1 MILSPK
7 EQIQEYTARGWWGEK
22 TLIDLFLD
30 NVERSP
36 DAMAVV
42 DPPNRAGLT
51 PGEPLR
57 LSYAAAKT
65 ATDRLA
71 QALLEA
77 GVGND
82 DVVMV
87 QLPNIVELVVTYLA
101 CARLGAILS
110 PLPVQF
116 RTHELRHV
124 LGLTE
129 PKVFITTRSFGDHDY
144 VEMVRGL
151 QPEFPS
157 VNLIIALGDDLP
169 DGVRSLAA
177 ILDTD
182 ADTRRVDAHA
192 AEHPCSADDVFTI
205 CWTSGTVAEP
215 KGVPRSHNLWI
226 AIAYATVDA
235 AGLEDG
241 DALLNPFPL
250 VNMSGIGG
258 MLVPWLLTR
267 GKLAMHH
274 PLDLPVFLAQMG
286 GEQIAYTV
294 APPVLL
300 NLLLLRPGL
309 LENADLSH
317 IRNIGSGSSP
327 LSPWMVTRWQEEHD
341 IPILNFFGANEGT
354 ALVSDAVDIPDPAER
369 ALYFPRLGVPGFT
382 WSNRVADMIETRLI
396 DPETRTVIT
405 EPEVAGG
412 ARHPRRDGLLRL
424 LEAAQPDRGV
434 VRRRRLLPDRRPV
447 RHRRRGRGPLSF
459 RGPLE
464 GPHHPRRDEHR
475 AGGDRIPA
483 GRSSADRRRGDR
495 RRSRWPQA
503 RRRGRHGRRG
513 AQGGRGG
520 HARRSGGL
528 PEREG
533 HRGLQAAK
541 KLVTF
546 GSLPRNAVG
555 KVLKREI
562 RQQLAA
568 DRAAAGRGRLAV
580 RLRPAAASSRGCGS
594 RRPRRRSRRSR
605 PAPNLSTA
613 RARRGPRRPA

>member
-1 MILSPK
+1 MILSP
-7 EQIQEYTARGWWGEK
+7 ERQVQEYTARGWWGER
-22 TLIDLFLD
+22 TLIDLFLET
-30 NVERSP
+30 VAQRAE
-36 DAMAVV
+36 ALAVV
-42 DPPNRAGLT
+42 DPPNRAALT

-57 LSYAAAKT
+57 LTYAEVKT

-71 QALLEA
+71 NALLEA
-77 GVGND
+77 GVGKD

-87 QLPNIVELVVTYLA
+87 QLPNIAELVLTYLA
-101 CARLGAILS
+101 CARIGAILS

-124 LGLTE
+124 IGLTE
-129 PKVFITTRSFGDHDY
+129 PKVFITTGSFGDHDY
-144 VEMVRGL
+144 VQMVQGL
-151 QPEFPS
+151 RPEFPS
-157 VNLIIALGDDLP
+157 LNHIIALGDDLP
-169 DGVRSLAA
+169 AGVQSLAD
-177 ILDTD
+177 ILKTEIDTS
-182 ADTRRVDAHA
+182 RVDAYA
-192 AEHPCSADDVFTI
+192 AEYPSSANDVITI

-354 ALVSDAVDIPDPAER
+354 ALVSDPVDIPDPAER

-382 WSNRVADMIETRLI
+382 WSNRVADMIETKLL
-396 DPETRTVIT
+396 DPETREVIT
-405 EPEVAGG
+405 EPDVPGELAIRGATVFSGYWKRPNLTEESFDDEGYFLTGDLFAIAG
-412 ARHPRRDGLLRL
+412 
-424 LEAAQPDRGV
+424 E
-434 VRRRRLLPDRRPV
+434 
-447 RHRRRGRGPLSF
+447 
-459 RGPLE
+459 
-464 GPHHPRRDEHR
+464 
-475 AGGDRIPA
+475 GGDRYRFV
-483 GRSSADRRRGDR
+483 GRLKDLII
-495 RRSRWPQA
+495 
-503 RRRGRHGRRG
+503 
-513 AQGGRGG
+513 RGG
-520 HARRSGGL
+520 MNIAPEEIEYLLADHPQITDVAIVGVPDGRKLGEEVVTAVVVPKEGEEVTLGELVAFLKAKDIAAYKL
-528 PEREG
+528 PR
-533 HRGLQAAK
+533 
-541 KLVTF
+541 KLVSVQ
-546 GSLPRNAVG
+546 SLPRNAVG

-568 DRAAAGRGRLAV
+568 DRV
-580 RLRPAAASSRGCGS
+580 QPAEAD
-594 RRPRRRSRRSR
+594 
-605 PAPNLSTA
+605 
-613 RARRGPRRPA
+613 

>member
-1 MILSPK
+1 MILSPEK
-7 EQIQEYTARGWWGEK
+7 QVRQYTARGWWGER
-22 TLIDLFLD
+22 TLIDLFLQT
-30 NVERSP
+30 VAQRAE
-36 DAMAVV
+36 ALAVV
-42 DPPNRAGLT
+42 DPPNRAALT

-57 LSYAAAKT
+57 LTYAQAKT

-71 QALLEA
+71 DALLEA
-77 GVGND
+77 GVGKD

-101 CARLGAILS
+101 CARIGAILS

-124 LGLTE
+124 IELTE
-129 PKVFITTRSFGDHDY
+129 PKVFITTRSFGEHDY
-144 VEMVRGL
+144 VAMVQSL

-157 VNLIIALGDDLP
+157 VQHVIALGDDLP
-169 DGVRSLAA
+169 AGVGSLAD
-177 ILDTD
+177 ILNTEIDTSRLD
-182 ADTRRVDAHA
+182 AYA
-192 AEHPCSADDVFTI
+192 AANPSSANDVFTI

-235 AGLEDG
+235 AGLQDG

-274 PLDLPVFLAQMG
+274 PLDLPVFLSQMG
-286 GEQIAYTV
+286 GEEIAYTV

-317 IRNIGSGSSP
+317 VRNIGSGSAP

-354 ALVSDAVDIPDPAER
+354 ALVSDPVDIPDPAER

-382 WSNRVADMIETRLI
+382 WSNRVADMIETKLL
-396 DPETRTVIT
+396 DPESRAVVTEPDAPGELAIRGATVFSGYWKRPGITEESFDGEGYFLTGDLFAIAGESGDRYRFVGRLKDLIIRGGMNIAPEEIEYLLADHPRIQEVAVVGVPDGRKLGEEVIT
-405 EPEVAGG
+405 AVVVPKEGEAVRLGDLVDFLKEKDIA
-412 ARHPRRDGLLRL
+412 AYKLPR
-424 LEAAQPDRGV
+424 
-434 VRRRRLLPDRRPV
+434 
-447 RHRRRGRGPLSF
+447 
-459 RGPLE
+459 
-464 GPHHPRRDEHR
+464 
-475 AGGDRIPA
+475 
-483 GRSSADRRRGDR
+483 
-495 RRSRWPQA
+495 
-503 RRRGRHGRRG
+503 
-513 AQGGRGG
+513 
-520 HARRSGGL
+520 
-528 PEREG
+528 
-533 HRGLQAAK
+533 
-541 KLVTF
+541 KLVSVQ
-546 GSLPRNAVG
+546 SLPRNAVG

-568 DRAAAGRGRLAV
+568 DREQQA
-580 RLRPAAASSRGCGS
+580 
-594 RRPRRRSRRSR
+594 
-605 PAPNLSTA
+605 TA
-613 RARRGPRRPA
+613 D

>member
-1 MILSPK
+1 MILSPEK
-7 EQIQEYTARGWWGEK
+7 QVMEYTARGWWGDK

-30 NVERSP
+30 NVEHAA

-42 DPPNRAGLT
+42 DPPNRAALT

-57 LSYAAAKT
+57 LTYAQAKT

-71 QALLEA
+71 DALLETA
-77 GVGND
+77 VGKD

-101 CARLGAILS
+101 CARIGAILS

-116 RTHELRHV
+116 RRHELRLV
-124 LGLTE
+124 IGLTE
-129 PKVFITTRSFGDHDY
+129 PKVFITTTSFGEHDY
-144 VEMVRGL
+144 VAMVQSL

-157 VNLIIALGDDLP
+157 VRHVIALGDDLP
-169 DGVRSLAA
+169 ADVGSLAD
-177 ILDTD
+177 ILNTEIDTS
-182 ADTRRVDAHA
+182 RVDAYVA
-192 AEHPCSADDVFTI
+192 ANPSSANDVFTI

-235 AGLEDG
+235 AGLQDG

-286 GEQIAYTV
+286 GEKIAYTV

-317 IRNIGSGSSP
+317 VRNIGSGSAP

-354 ALVSDAVDIPDPAER
+354 ALVSDPVDIPDPAER

-382 WSNRVADMIETRLI
+382 WSNRVAAMIETRLL
-396 DPETRTVIT
+396 DPETRAVVT
-405 EPEVAGG
+405 EPDAPGELAIRGATVFAGYWKRPNLSAESFDDEGYFLTGDLFAIAGESGDRYRFVGRLKDLIIRGGMNIAPEEIEYLLADHPRIQEVAIVGVPDG
-412 ARHPRRDGLLRL
+412 RKLGEEVVTAVVVPKEGEVVALSDLVGFLKEKDIAAYKLPR
-424 LEAAQPDRGV
+424 
-434 VRRRRLLPDRRPV
+434 
-447 RHRRRGRGPLSF
+447 
-459 RGPLE
+459 
-464 GPHHPRRDEHR
+464 
-475 AGGDRIPA
+475 
-483 GRSSADRRRGDR
+483 
-495 RRSRWPQA
+495 
-503 RRRGRHGRRG
+503 
-513 AQGGRGG
+513 
-520 HARRSGGL
+520 
-528 PEREG
+528 
-533 HRGLQAAK
+533 
-541 KLVTF
+541 KLVSVQ
-546 GSLPRNAVG
+546 SLPRNAVG

-568 DRAAAGRGRLAV
+568 DREQQAAD
-580 RLRPAAASSRGCGS
+580 
-594 RRPRRRSRRSR
+594 
-605 PAPNLSTA
+605 
-613 RARRGPRRPA
+613 

>member
-1 MILSPK
+1 MILSP
-7 EQIQEYTARGWWGEK
+7 ERQVQEYTARGWWGER
-22 TLIDLFLD
+22 TLIDLFLET
-30 NVERSP
+30 VAQRAE
-36 DAMAVV
+36 ALAVV
-42 DPPNRAGLT
+42 DPPNRAALT

-57 LSYAAAKT
+57 LTYAEVKT

-82 DVVMV
+82 DIVMV
-87 QLPNIVELVVTYLA
+87 QLPNIVELVVAYLA
-101 CARLGAILS
+101 CARIGAILS

-124 LGLTE
+124 IGLTE
-129 PKVFITTRSFGDHDY
+129 PKVFITTGSFGDHDY
-144 VEMVRGL
+144 VQMVQGL
-151 QPEFPS
+151 RPEFPS
-157 VNLIIALGDDLP
+157 LNHIIALGDDLP
-169 DGVRSLAA
+169 AGVQSLAD
-177 ILDTD
+177 ILKTEIDTS
-182 ADTRRVDAHA
+182 RVDAYA
-192 AEHPCSADDVFTI
+192 AEYPSSANDVITI

-354 ALVSDAVDIPDPAER
+354 ALVSDPVDIPDPAER

-382 WSNRVADMIETRLI
+382 WSNRVADMIETKLL
-396 DPETRTVIT
+396 DPETREVIT
-405 EPEVAGG
+405 EPDVPGELAIRGATVFSGYWKRPNLTEESFDDEGYFLTGDLFAIAG
-412 ARHPRRDGLLRL
+412 
-424 LEAAQPDRGV
+424 E
-434 VRRRRLLPDRRPV
+434 
-447 RHRRRGRGPLSF
+447 
-459 RGPLE
+459 
-464 GPHHPRRDEHR
+464 
-475 AGGDRIPA
+475 GGDRYRFV
-483 GRSSADRRRGDR
+483 GRLKDLII
-495 RRSRWPQA
+495 
-503 RRRGRHGRRG
+503 
-513 AQGGRGG
+513 RGG
-520 HARRSGGL
+520 MNIAPEEIEYLLADHPQITDVAIVGVPDGRKLGEEVVTAVVVPKEGEEVTLGELVAFLKAKDIAAYKL
-528 PEREG
+528 PR
-533 HRGLQAAK
+533 
-541 KLVTF
+541 KLVSVQ
-546 GSLPRNAVG
+546 SLPRNAVG

-568 DRAAAGRGRLAV
+568 DRV
-580 RLRPAAASSRGCGS
+580 QPAEAD
-594 RRPRRRSRRSR
+594 
-605 PAPNLSTA
+605 
-613 RARRGPRRPA
+613 

>member
-1 MILSPK
+1 MILSPE
-7 EQIQEYTARGWWGEK
+7 EQVQQYTARGWWGEK

-36 DAMAVV
+36 DSMAVV

-82 DVVMV
+82 DVIMV

-177 ILDTD
+177 ILGTD

-286 GEQIAYTV
+286 AEEIAYTV

-317 IRNIGSGSSP
+317 IRNIGSGSAP

-341 IPILNFFGANEGT
+341 IPILNFFGSNEGT

-369 ALYFPRLGVPGFT
+369 ALSFPRLGVPGFT

-396 DPETRTVIT
+396 DPGTRQVVT
-405 EPEVAGG
+405 EPDVPGELAIRGATVFSGYWKRPSLTEESFDDEGFFLTGDLFAIAG
-412 ARHPRRDGLLRL
+412 
-424 LEAAQPDRGV
+424 E
-434 VRRRRLLPDRRPV
+434 
-447 RHRRRGRGPLSF
+447 
-459 RGPLE
+459 
-464 GPHHPRRDEHR
+464 
-475 AGGDRIPA
+475 GGDRYRFV
-483 GRSSADRRRGDR
+483 GRLKDLIIRGGMNIAPEEIEYLLADHPRIAEVAIVGVPD
-495 RRSRWPQA
+495 
-503 RRRGRHGRRG
+503 GRRLG
-513 AQGGRGG
+513 EEVVTAAVVPKEGEEVSLGDLV
-520 HARRSGGL
+520 AFLKEKDIAAYKL
-528 PEREG
+528 PR
-533 HRGLQAAK
+533 

-562 RQQLAA
+562 RRQLAA
-568 DRAAAGRGRLAV
+568 GGQ
-580 RLRPAAASSRGCGS
+580 RPADAD
-594 RRPRRRSRRSR
+594 
-605 PAPNLSTA
+605 
-613 RARRGPRRPA
+613 

>member
-1 MILSPK
+1 MILSP
-7 EQIQEYTARGWWGEK
+7 ERQVQEYTARGWWGER
-22 TLIDLFLD
+22 TLIDLFLET
-30 NVERSP
+30 VAQRAE
-36 DAMAVV
+36 ALAVV
-42 DPPNRAGLT
+42 DPPNRAALT

-57 LSYAAAKT
+57 LTYAEVKT

-71 QALLEA
+71 NALLEA
-77 GVGND
+77 GVGKD

-87 QLPNIVELVVTYLA
+87 QLPNIAELVLTYLA
-101 CARLGAILS
+101 CARIGAILS

-124 LGLTE
+124 IGLTE
-129 PKVFITTRSFGDHDY
+129 PKVFITTGSFGDHDY
-144 VEMVRGL
+144 VQMVQGL
-151 QPEFPS
+151 RPEFPS
-157 VNLIIALGDDLP
+157 LNHIIALGDDLP
-169 DGVRSLAA
+169 AGVQSLAD
-177 ILDTD
+177 ILKTEIDTS
-182 ADTRRVDAHA
+182 RVDAYA
-192 AEHPCSADDVFTI
+192 AEYPSSANDVITI

-354 ALVSDAVDIPDPAER
+354 AL

-382 WSNRVADMIETRLI
+382 WSNRVADMIETKLL
-396 DPETRTVIT
+396 DPETREVIT
-405 EPEVAGG
+405 EPDVPGELAIRGATVFSGYWKRPNLTEESFDDEGYFLTGDLFAIAG
-412 ARHPRRDGLLRL
+412 
-424 LEAAQPDRGV
+424 E
-434 VRRRRLLPDRRPV
+434 
-447 RHRRRGRGPLSF
+447 
-459 RGPLE
+459 
-464 GPHHPRRDEHR
+464 
-475 AGGDRIPA
+475 GGDRYRFV
-483 GRSSADRRRGDR
+483 GRLKDLII
-495 RRSRWPQA
+495 
-503 RRRGRHGRRG
+503 
-513 AQGGRGG
+513 RGG
-520 HARRSGGL
+520 MNIAPEEIEYLLADHPQITDVAIVGVPDGRKLGEEVVTAVVVPKEGEEVTLGELVAFLKAKDIAAYKL
-528 PEREG
+528 PR
-533 HRGLQAAK
+533 
-541 KLVTF
+541 KLVSVQ
-546 GSLPRNAVG
+546 SLPRNAVG

-568 DRAAAGRGRLAV
+568 DRV
-580 RLRPAAASSRGCGS
+580 QPAEAD
-594 RRPRRRSRRSR
+594 
-605 PAPNLSTA
+605 
-613 RARRGPRRPA
+613 